1 MVREVD
7 LEPLDN
13 YSNHVDL
20 YELNG
25 AVAGFDYGASGQLES
40 LEDISRLSR
49 LSNVHLE
56 TGNET
61 YKGIEVQVLFEEKYF
76 EKMGR
81 ELF

>member
-1 MVREVD
+1 MAREVN
-7 LEPLDN
+7 LEPVDN

-25 AVAGFDYGASGQLES
+25 EVSGYDYGASGTVES
-40 LEDISRLSR
+40 VEDISSLAR

-56 TGNET
+56 QEDEN
-61 YKGIEVQVLFEEKYF
+61 YRGIEVQVLFEEKYF